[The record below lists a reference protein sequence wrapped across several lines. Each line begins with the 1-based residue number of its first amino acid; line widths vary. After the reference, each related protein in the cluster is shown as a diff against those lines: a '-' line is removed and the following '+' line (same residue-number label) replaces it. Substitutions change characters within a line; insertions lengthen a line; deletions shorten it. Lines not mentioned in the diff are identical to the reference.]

1 MKWFEK
7 DYVIDDT
14 IVLLVGSYEEGKVRI
29 GAWIETNNGSYENT
43 VLYEKPVNMW
53 VHQEIL
59 AEDVLA
65 KYQGMLQKCEKK
77 LPTLVEKIKL
87 EQSI

>member
-7 DYVIDDT
+7 QYDINGVVALI
-14 IVLLVGSYEEGKVRI
+14 VGSYLESKIMI
-29 GAWIETNNGSYENT
+29 GAWVEMEDGSYEHS

-65 KYQGMLQKCEKK
+65 KYQGMIKKCEQK
-77 LPTLVEKIKL
+77 LPILIEKIKL
-87 EQSI
+87 NKSI